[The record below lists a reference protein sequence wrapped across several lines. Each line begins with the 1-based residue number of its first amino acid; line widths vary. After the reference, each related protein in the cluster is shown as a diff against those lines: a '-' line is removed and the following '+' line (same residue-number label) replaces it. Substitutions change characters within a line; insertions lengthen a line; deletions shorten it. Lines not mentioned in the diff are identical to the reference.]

1 MSVSASTVC
10 KCAKCQLAPLR
21 GKRSAMFFMF
31 CVLLTVCVVVFYQW
45 HVIDLFSCIAASL
58 FNILTYLLSAWHTVH
73 LCQKALWRFLLACFF
88 VVMKTHSDN
97 SHLDDLQCIRGFAV
111 MFRMSLLLGCV
122 ASITLKELFHFKH
135 ILTWKN
141 MLTFFIIKASEHLF
155 VKMAF

>member
-1 MSVSASTVC
+1 MCQMSTGASERQAFCYVFHVLCFTDC
-10 KCAKCQLAPLR
+10 LCGC
-21 GKRSAMFFMF
+21 FF
-31 CVLLTVCVVVFYQW
+31 QW
-45 HVIDLFSCIAASL
+45 HFIDLFSCVAASL

-97 SHLDDLQCIRGFAV
+97 SHLDDLQCTRGFAV
-111 MFRMSLLLGCV
+111 VFRMSLLLGCV

-135 ILTWKN
+135 FLTWKN